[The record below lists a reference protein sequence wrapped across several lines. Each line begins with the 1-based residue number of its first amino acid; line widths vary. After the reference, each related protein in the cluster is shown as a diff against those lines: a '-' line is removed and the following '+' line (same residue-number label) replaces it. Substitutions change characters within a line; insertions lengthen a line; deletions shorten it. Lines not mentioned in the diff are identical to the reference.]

1 MELVWLLDFVAL
13 ARIGSFTEAAKARN
27 SSQAAFSRRIQ
38 ALEHW
43 VGARLF
49 ERAAFPIDLTP
60 TGKKFAPIAQ
70 SLITQ
75 IENAKIGNS

>member
-13 ARIGSFTEAAKARN
+13 AKIGSFTDAAKARN

-38 ALEHW
+38 SLEHW

-60 TGKKFAPIAQ
+60 AGKKFAPIAQ
-70 SLITQ
+70 NLIAQ
-75 IENAKIGNS
+75 IENSRIGSL